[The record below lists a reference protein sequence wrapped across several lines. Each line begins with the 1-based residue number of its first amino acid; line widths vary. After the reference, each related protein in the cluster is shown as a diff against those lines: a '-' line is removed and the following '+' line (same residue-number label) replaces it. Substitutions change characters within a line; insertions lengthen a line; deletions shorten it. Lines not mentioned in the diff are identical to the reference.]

1 MDMPRTAK
9 LAGSGV
15 EVRCGVSVP
24 PPASTLTVVGL
35 TRVTLLKSFVN
46 APAKVRFNVA
56 SGGVTK
62 KPDSAGFAVNDRCSG
77 AAPGPICKQ
86 RPAPGM
92 PTVPGEQFAF
102 GSPLTGTL
110 VTVRLVLPSMSDPEP
125 SRTEGTTG
133 LGSLVLPGGAKLPT
147 LLVPYRW

>member
-24 PPASTLTVVGL
+24 PPASTVTVVGL

-46 APAKVRFNVA
+46 APAKVRFNVV

-62 KPDSAGFAVNDRCSG
+62 KPDSAGFAVNDSCSG

-86 RPAPGM
+86 RPLPPGT

-102 GSPLTGTL
+102 GSPCTGTFL
-110 VTVRLVLPSMSDPEP
+110 TVRLVLPPRSDPEP

-133 LGSLVLPGGAKLPT
+133 VGSPVLPGGA
-147 LLVPYRW
+147 